1 MATNTIYKRNEDGT
15 LDIIS
20 EETVPDIADQS
31 SGVVDLVG
39 GRATV
44 QSIHAGKKIGL
55 SRQQDNTTAVGSLYI
70 YEPQTVA
77 GVSFQIRS
85 SNVNDAGTV
94 VWYLIDEI

>member
-1 MATNTIYKRNEDGT
+1 MAINSTYKRNEDGT
-15 LDIIS
+15 LELIS
-20 EETVPDIADQS
+20 EETVPDPQDQT
-31 SGVVDLVG
+31 SGSVDLVA

-44 QSIHAGKKIGL
+44 NSVFAGKKIGL

-70 YEPQTVA
+70 YDPQTVD

-94 VWYLIDEI
+94 IWYLIDEI